1 MSCNQ
6 VAAIRIRFRAEFRSR
21 WRAWLAL
28 TLLAGLAGGV
38 VVALAAAA
46 ERTQTALHRYYIV
59 VHGADA
65 YVDPGFAFGEDTLD
79 LHRIARLPMVTESES
94 TAHLA
99 VISRSRS
106 GAAIYTLGQN
116 SVEYLA
122 PTDGRSRDSIDR
134 PELLRGRL
142 PDPATPDEA
151 LGDSR
156 ALGFLGVHVGDT
168 LTLRLVS
175 YDALWNSI
183 SSIRFGADPRTARWG
198 PLVSVR
204 IVGESANARSDVDGG
219 QIHLS
224 PAFYR
229 AHGGGALGSWLQELS
244 VRLRHGSADLPAF
257 RASVDRIA
265 GDLAYG
271 FFDPSVSRPQV
282 QRSMTLQAQALDLLA
297 IFGAIS
303 GLLFVAQAL
312 LRQAVIDSAQQSTLR
327 ALGMT
332 RRQLV
337 ALGAVRAATVAI
349 PAAAMT
355 VLVAFLLSPLA
366 PIGRAR
372 EIDPVRG
379 FAVDRVAF
387 AAGGALVLV
396 GVLLVGTL
404 AGWRVARSG
413 GGPLDPP
420 PAARPPALASVA
432 PALGRA
438 GFPPTIVTGV
448 RMALHHG
455 TRAAPI
461 PVRATLAAAIVAV
474 AVTGAALTFAVSL
487 QHLLSTPRLYG
498 QNWDF
503 EGAPTPAPGE
513 PSTVITD
520 PAVAGLA
527 VGAGVTIPPVEING
541 REVGVRAL
549 DDIKGHVP
557 PTVIDGRAP
566 RSPNEILLGTKTL
579 HALGLQIGDS
589 VTVRNAGHAVRL
601 RIVGRGVLPAGKSIK
616 QGEGAEFAFKTLQRI
631 EPGVEPDL
639 SEIRLAPGV
648 NRTAELARL
657 TRIFDGSS
665 AVRPQ
670 AVTDFG
676 GVNAMPLLIAAVFAV
691 GAAAALAHALA
702 TSIRRRR
709 RELAILKTL
718 GFTRGQVGA
727 AVAWQATSVAA
738 VGLLV
743 GLPLGLAAG
752 RFAYNAFAE
761 NLGVVSEPVTPL
773 RLTLLVVPAA
783 VLLANLVAAPSC
795 WSAARTRPA
804 ALLRAE

>member
-46 ERTQTALHRYYIV
+46 ERTQTALHRYDIA

-79 LHRIARLPMVTESES
+79 LRRIARLPMVTESES

-156 ALGFLGVHVGDT
+156 ALRFLGVHVGDT

-175 YDALWNSI
+175 HDALWHRI

-198 PLVSVR
+198 PLVNVR
-204 IVGESANARSDVDGG
+204 IVGESANARADVDGG

-229 AHGGGALGSWLQELS
+229 AHGGGALGAWLQELS

-257 RASVDRIA
+257 RARVDRIA
-265 GDLAYG
+265 GGLEYG

-282 QRSMTLQAQALDLLA
+282 QRSMTLEAQALDLLA
-297 IFGAIS
+297 IFAAVAA
-303 GLLFVAQAL
+303 LLFIAQAL

-337 ALGAVRAATVAI
+337 ALGAVRAATVAV

-387 AAGGALVLV
+387 AAGGALVLA

-404 AGWRVARSG
+404 AAWRAARSG
-413 GGPLDPP
+413 SGLDTPQEAR
-420 PAARPPALASVA
+420 PAALAFVA

-438 GFPPTIVTGV
+438 GFPPTLVTGV

-455 TRAAPI
+455 PRAAPI

-474 AVTGAALTFAVSL
+474 AVTGAALTFAASL

-503 EGAPTPAPGE
+503 EGAPNPAPGE
-513 PSTVITD
+513 PSTVIMD

-527 VGAGVTIPPVEING
+527 VGAGVTVPPVAING

-566 RSPNEILLGTKTL
+566 RSPSEILLGTKTL
-579 HALGLQIGDS
+579 HALGLQIGDT
-589 VTVRNAGHAVRL
+589 VTVSNAGHTVRL

-616 QGEGAEFAFKTLQRI
+616 QGEGAEFAFQTLQRI

-648 NRTAELARL
+648 NRRAELARL

-676 GVNAMPLLIAAVFAV
+676 GVHAMPLLIAAVFAV
-691 GAAAALAHALA
+691 GAAVALTHALA

-718 GFTRGQVGA
+718 GFTRIQVGA
-727 AVAWQATSVAA
+727 TVAWQATSVAA
-738 VGLLV
+738 IGLLV
-743 GLPLGLAAG
+743 GLPLGIAAG

-773 RLTLLVVPAA
+773 GLAVLVVPAA